1 MKLLVNNPAF
11 SGLKPIKLK
20 IVKKKIKLKG
30 LSKKIVLRKIQ
41 HSNKK
46 SNFFFLKEDKEISF
60 LKKIKKK
67 NLYSKKFLCNIHAHL
82 IKNKINVASI
92 KIENKYKKF
101 FKEKDEYIYLKFQY
115 LRGKFINNECTNLKL
130 LAKELYKF
138 HNKIKIF
145 NSKDLIKINTL
156 IRLRKLEKERE
167 LFLKNFNEKDLLLK
181 KVYKI
186 LKKENNFFKFVR
198 KNISNSIPTHGDLVP
213 GNILLNN
220 NNIFFIDLE
229 DTHYSYFPVEMDIAL
244 IIERLILCSKL
255 SKKEK
260 KKRIE
265 IFIKNYLEKKLIKSF
280 NCSLIKCIQHNSY
293 RSILMLIS
301 NYNKHKSIN
310 KKEINK
316 FIKLFSSN
324 ISFLKQIDKKYF
336 FKK

>member
-11 SGLKPIKLK
+11 SGLRPIKLK
-20 IVKKKIKLKG
+20 VAKKKIKLESS
-30 LSKKIVLRKIQ
+30 SKKIELRKIQ
-41 HSNKK
+41 HSNKN
-46 SNFFFLKEDKEISF
+46 SNFFFLKEDKEIFF

-67 NLYSKKFLCNIHAHL
+67 NLYSKNFLCNMHTHL

-101 FKEKDEYIYLKFQY
+101 FKEKNEYIYLKFQY
-115 LRGKFINNECTNLKL
+115 LEGKFINNECNNLKL

-138 HNKIKIF
+138 HNKIKKF

-156 IRLRKLEKERE
+156 LRLRKLKKERE
-167 LFLKNFNEKDLLLK
+167 LFLKDFNKKDFLLN

-186 LKKENNFFKFVR
+186 LKKENNFFTFIR
-198 KNISNSIPTHGDLVP
+198 RNISKSIPTHGDLVP

-220 NNIFFIDLE
+220 DHVFFIDLE
-229 DTHYSYFPVEMDIAL
+229 DTHYSYFPAEMDIAL

-260 KKRIE
+260 IKRIE

-280 NCSLIKCIQHNSY
+280 NCSLIECIQYNSY

-301 NYNKHKSIN
+301 NYNKNKFIN

-316 FIKLFSSN
+316 FIKLYSSN
-324 ISFLKQIDKKYF
+324 INFLQKIDRKYF
-336 FKK
+336 